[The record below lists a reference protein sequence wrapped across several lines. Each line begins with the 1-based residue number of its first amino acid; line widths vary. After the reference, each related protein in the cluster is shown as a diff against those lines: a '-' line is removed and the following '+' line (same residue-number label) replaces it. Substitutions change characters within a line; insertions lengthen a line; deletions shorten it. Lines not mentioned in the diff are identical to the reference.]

1 MISTDY
7 ILSGDGHED
16 VPKDIRKFVQQR
28 EYLITFTVL
37 DLLLGVGGACLN
49 GRRVNVLLLFLF

>member
-7 ILSGDGHED
+7 ILSGDRNED
-16 VPKDIRKFVQQR
+16 VPKDIQKFVQQR

-37 DLLLGVGGACLN
+37 DLLLGVGGAFLN
-49 GRRVNVLLLFLF
+49 GG

>member
-7 ILSGDGHED
+7 ILSGDRNED
-16 VPKDIRKFVQQR
+16 VPKDIQKFVQQR

-49 GRRVNVLLLFLF
+49 GE